1 MQPPTETWEGLI
13 PTSFQAT
20 LYLPSL
26 KIAVTAGS
34 FILYHKG
41 DTSTAPQVGRI
52 LSVAPSISSI
62 PHAQNHPLIH
72 LPFPDSD
79 LPVQFAKVNVFQDRS
94 LVTDPN
100 VPVNANSSVFDG
112 WQQVVQLDE
121 TIWIPSHVILG
132 LAFVFMEDYLHLN
145 SFYDCRGMKNVF
157 LLKFRISQDGNVS
170 VVPKEECPPFPSFIE
185 SFSKLWSLCYCE
197 LIFNSIRLSTSK
209 PVRVN

>member
-1 MQPPTETWEGLI
+1 MQPPTETWDGLI

-52 LSVAPSISSI
+52 LNVAPSISSI
-62 PHAQNHPLIH
+62 PHAQNHPLVH

-100 VPVNANSSVFDG
+100 FPADANSSVFDG
-112 WQQVVQLDE
+112 WQQVLQLDE
-121 TIWIPSHVILG
+121 IVWIPNHVIIG
-132 LAFVFMEDYLHLN
+132 LAFVFMEDYLYFN
-145 SFYDCRGMKNVF
+145 SFDDCCGMKNLF
-157 LLKFRISQDGNVS
+157 LLKFCRAQDGNVS
-170 VVPKEECPPFPSFIE
+170 YVGLNTFFC
-185 SFSKLWSLCYCE
+185 LWFDKQL
-197 LIFNSIRLSTSK
+197 
-209 PVRVN
+209 VHGHGW